1 MDALGVL
8 RPDIS
13 PRATG
18 HITEQI
24 ELIRRLIDAGS
35 AYESGGSVYFDIGS
49 FAGYGKLSGRTVEE
63 MSSGVR
69 VEVRSEKRHPADF
82 ALWKRADAGHIM
94 RWPSPWGEGFP
105 GWHIECSAM
114 SMKYLGES
122 IDIHG
127 GGLEN
132 QFPHH
137 ESEIAQSEA
146 ATRKPFIK
154 YWLHN
159 NMVTV
164 DGRKMGKSLNNFVTL
179 KDAFATWHP
188 RVVRLFILQS
198 HYRSPLDFS
207 KTALDGAA
215 KGLEKVDAAVL
226 RLRTLLREGAVGSD
240 APVMDLPA
248 YRSAFADAMDDDFNA
263 PRAVAVVFDFLRELN
278 TMLSGARPPAEALRE
293 IDEWITVHAG
303 GVLGIDPGT
312 EVATAGAEHDVSGL
326 MNLLIALRQE
336 VRRQKLWPLA
346 DRIRDGLGAL
356 GITLEDGKDG
366 TTWKKTS

>member
-1 MDALGVL
+1 
-8 RPDIS
+8 
-13 PRATG
+13 
-18 HITEQI
+18 
-24 ELIRRLIDAGS
+24 
-35 AYESGGSVYFDIGS
+35 
-49 FAGYGKLSGRTVEE
+49 
-63 MSSGVR
+63 
-69 VEVRSEKRHPADF
+69 
-82 ALWKRADAGHIM
+82 
-94 RWPSPWGEGFP
+94 
-105 GWHIECSAM
+105 
-114 SMKYLGES
+114 
-122 IDIHG
+122 
-127 GGLEN
+127 
-132 QFPHH
+132 
-137 ESEIAQSEA
+137 
-146 ATRKPFIK
+146 
-154 YWLHN
+154 
-159 NMVTV
+159 MVTV

-207 KTALDGAA
+207 KAALDGAA
-215 KGLEKVDAAVL
+215 KGLEKIDAAVL
-226 RLRTLLREGAVGSD
+226 RLRTLLREGVVGSD
-240 APVMDLPA
+240 APVMNLPA

-278 TMLSGARPPAEALRE
+278 TMLSGSRPPAEALRE

-303 GVLGIDPGT
+303 GVLGIDPGA

-356 GITLEDGKDG
+356 GIALEDGKDG